1 MWSTWFLVAVALLL
15 AVGAWLILVWA
26 IRSGQYDNVEDIKYR
41 ILEDDDE
48 DKPSPPAPT
57 REA

>member
-1 MWSTWFLVAVALLL
+1 MWTTWLLVAFALLL
-15 AVGAWLILVWA
+15 AVAAWLVLVWA

-41 ILEDDDE
+41 ILEDDDDE
-48 DKPSPPAPT
+48 VRPSTPT

>member
-1 MWSTWFLVAVALLL
+1 MWSTWLLVAFALLL
-15 AVGAWLILVWA
+15 AVAAWLVLVWA

-41 ILEDDDE
+41 ILEDDDDE
-48 DKPSPPAPT
+48 VRPSTPT

>member
-15 AVGAWLILVWA
+15 AVGAWLVLVWA

-41 ILEDDDE
+41 ILEDDD
-48 DKPSPPAPT
+48 DTPT
-57 REA
+57 PTHEA

>member
-1 MWSTWFLVAVALLL
+1 MWSTWLLVAFALLL
-15 AVGAWLILVWA
+15 AVAAWLVLVWA

-41 ILEDDDE
+41 ILEDDDDE
-48 DKPSPPAPT
+48 PRPSNPT

>member
-1 MWSTWFLVAVALLL
+1 MWSTWLLVAFALLVAVA
-15 AVGAWLILVWA
+15 AWLVLVWA

-41 ILEDDDE
+41 ILEDDDDE
-48 DKPSPPAPT
+48 VRPSTPT

>member
-1 MWSTWFLVAVALLL
+1 MWSTWFLIAVALLL
-15 AVGAWLILVWA
+15 AIGAWLVLVWA

-41 ILEDDDE
+41 ILEDDDDE
-48 DKPSPPAPT
+48 SRPSTPT